1 MHRFMSSAFMI
12 LTQAWSLADL
22 AIPPLVMA
30 DRLEVASSASA
41 ARPAHES
48 GVFVDLQERRI
59 AWDGEAYTFEEFATH
74 YGLSS
79 ALGLWQ
85 KSECLDSAEQPVS
98 ITGGHPVDSAARP
111 VDMIASRPDGQEVC
125 FSWDELEAMTR
136 SQGCGG
142 KAANTDD

>member
-30 DRLEVASSASA
+30 DGLEVASSVSA

-111 VDMIASRPDGQEVC
+111 VDMIASRPDFGAQ
-125 FSWDELEAMTR
+125 WKKNTH
-136 SQGCGG
+136 
-142 KAANTDD
+142 AAV